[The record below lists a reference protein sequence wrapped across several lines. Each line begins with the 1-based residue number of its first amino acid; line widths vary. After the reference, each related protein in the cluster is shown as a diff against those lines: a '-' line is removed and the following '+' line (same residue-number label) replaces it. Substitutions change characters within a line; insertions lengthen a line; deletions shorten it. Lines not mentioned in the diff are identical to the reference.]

1 MQHKNELMQTD
12 NPNMTPTH
20 RVSLSHGTLGEWAD
34 EPVVIDYGM
43 ILVCRRG
50 SATIH
55 VNFSTWPLRKDA
67 VITLFPNDVL
77 TLTDIS
83 DDFCVEMLRYDASLL
98 REASLQ
104 LEQTVYSQLRK
115 DRCRTES
122 EIVTRIIDNMF
133 SLLRVYFDQDGCT
146 CLEQLVLLQ
155 LKAFFLGFYDYL
167 YRFPSEKPEETGSR
181 RTRELFNMFMVM
193 LENKYK
199 ESRDVS
205 FYAEQLHITPKYL
218 NTITHK
224 ITGNRVKTIIDHY
237 VVLQL
242 KLALK
247 SSAKSVKEIA
257 WEYRF
262 SDLSF
267 FCRYFKQHTGMT
279 PQQCRRTVYNKE

>member
-1 MQHKNELMQTD
+1 MKIAD
-12 NPNMTPTH
+12 PDIAPTH
-20 RVSLSHGTLGEWAD
+20 KVSLSHGTLREWTD
-34 EPVVIDYGM
+34 EAVVIDYGM
-43 ILVCRRG
+43 ILFCRGG
-50 SATIH
+50 SASIH
-55 VNFSTWPLRKDA
+55 VNFNAWTLHKNA
-67 VITLFPNDVL
+67 VITLFPNDVVM
-77 TLTDIS
+77 LTDVS
-83 DDFCVEMLRYDASLL
+83 DDFITEMLRYDASLL

-104 LEQTVYSQLRK
+104 LEQTVYSLLRK

-122 EIVTRIIDNMF
+122 EIAVRIIDNMF
-133 SLLRVYFDQDGCT
+133 SLLRVYFEQEGCT

-167 YRFPSEKPEETGSR
+167 YRFPSEKPEESGSR

-199 ESRDVS
+199 ESRDVN
-205 FYAEQLHITPKYL
+205 FYARQLHITPKYL

-242 KLALK
+242 KLALR
-247 SSAKSVKEIA
+247 SSTKSVKEIA

-279 PQQCRRTVYNKE
+279 PQQCRRTFINEE